1 MKKILSLILCAAL
14 LCACTLTLTSCGT
27 SLEGTYEGAFVT
39 DEEDILTIT
48 FGKDNSVKLSL
59 SVAGGERTDTAT
71 GTYKLTAEEDHG
83 HEVMTFDIKGDKIGL
98 LSFMQNTEYTYSLEK
113 VQGKKQLSLSA
124 HGSYVAESM
133 VLTEVAD

>member
-14 LCACTLTLTSCGT
+14 LCACTLTLASCGT

-48 FGKDNSVKLSL
+48 FGKDNAVTLSL

-98 LSFMQNTEYTYSLEK
+98 LSFLQNTEYTYSIDK
-113 VQGKKQLSLSA
+113 VDGKKQLSLSA
-124 HGSYVAESM
+124 HSSYGENM
-133 VLTEVAD
+133 VLTEVKE